1 MVELAV
7 ILMLAIAGGAT
18 WLVVRTVQRS
28 PLTAEERMLGEYN
41 RLIFNA
47 ARESR
52 KGHEGQAAIYSEA
65 AERLLEAWRERHP

>member
-1 MVELAV
+1 
-7 ILMLAIAGGAT
+7 
-18 WLVVRTVQRS
+18 
-28 PLTAEERMLGEYN
+28 MLGEYN